1 MEGAMSDRNYT
12 VHCGLGHINVLVR
25 EGTISLRGEREA
37 VAQAAWFALL
47 GKNELGEDVDKELPT
62 RKFLMNEINSRL
74 EHRRPEVYETFKLT
88 IKFTWIGIV
97 RVHG

>member
-1 MEGAMSDRNYT
+1 MSDRNYT

-47 GKNELGEDVDKELPT
+47 GKNELGEDVNKNLAT
-62 RKFLMNEINSRL
+62 RHFLMAEIKSRQ
-74 EHRRPEVYETFKLT
+74 EPIQGGCYEKFKAA
-88 IKFTWIGIV
+88 IKITWIGIV
-97 RVHG
+97 RV

>member
-25 EGTISLRGEREA
+25 EGTIQLRGEREA

-47 GKNELGEDVDKELPT
+47 GKNELGEDVDKTLAT
-62 RKFLMNEINSRL
+62 RKTLMTLLLSTYEPYRY
-74 EHRRPEVYETFKLT
+74 RVYDQFKEK
-88 IKFTWIGIV
+88 IKFTWIGIA
-97 RVHG
+97 RV